1 MPKRTET
8 ECTQIE
14 CTETICSSKQKLVDD
29 LKIVI
34 ADAEEILRTTAGL
47 AGEKVVE
54 LRGQIKERLEDAKI
68 RLVDVEN
75 ALIGKTRAAAQATD
89 VYVKENPWQAVGI
102 AAGIGLLIG
111 IFSSRR

>member
-1 MPKRTET
+1 MSKRTK
-8 ECTQIE
+8 IE
-14 CTETICSSKQKLVDD
+14 SVETISASKQKLVED

-34 ADAEEILRTTAGL
+34 ADAEEILHATADL
-47 AGEKVVE
+47 AGEKAGE
-54 LRGQIKERLEDAKI
+54 LRGQIKERLEDAKE

-75 ALIGKTRAAAQATD
+75 ALVGKTRAAAQATD
-89 VYVKENPWQAVGI
+89 VYVKENPWQAIGI